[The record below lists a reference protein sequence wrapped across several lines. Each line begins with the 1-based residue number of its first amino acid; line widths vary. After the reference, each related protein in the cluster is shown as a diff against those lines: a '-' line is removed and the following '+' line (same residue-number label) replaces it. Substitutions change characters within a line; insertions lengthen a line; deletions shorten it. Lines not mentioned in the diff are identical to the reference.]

1 MVKSPAHPNR
11 IHWLTKA
18 FWVSS
23 KLALGFPWD
32 FQLSLSSRNIY
43 LERTTGTTTGW
54 FDQRGSECQA
64 LPEPRY
70 LSNDMETAFE
80 GCLGVD
86 GFTGKTEHKTSSLF
100 FSFFFFFFGISAPRR
115 EGVSWLSLG
124 GKLGLHEETQNQLY
138 YIKRIAFISS
148 HGLPPTHPF

>member
-86 GFTGKTEHKTSSLF
+86 GFMGKTEHKTSSLF